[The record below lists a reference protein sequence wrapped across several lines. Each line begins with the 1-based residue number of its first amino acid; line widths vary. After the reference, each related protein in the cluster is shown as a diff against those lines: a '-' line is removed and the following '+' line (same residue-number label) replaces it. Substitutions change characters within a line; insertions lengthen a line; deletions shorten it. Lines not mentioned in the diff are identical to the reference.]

1 MPVNPHLQP
10 KSNNPSSPISCCT
23 QRERERE
30 ENEMPASKAKNL
42 SSLFRSAI
50 KTASKIFPSLDAP
63 LKHFVSSLDTSSSSS
78 SSSTTSNLKRSIK
91 FPKSPSRSKNSPPSK
106 SATLLAVES
115 LKFDSAPHLDESTQE
130 LSKEISS
137 ILLDGSS
144 LDTAISLDSRDGN
157 DDKPEK
163 SLLEIPWFSSMSHN
177 NISLRRKEVS
187 RDRKQKWIFKS
198 GQTHRFDRLVRMCA
212 QKLGADATIKVF
224 GRLGRETG
232 VKEYNALIGLCIE
245 EARKTE
251 DEEVSLQQISKAYK
265 LFKSMKQLGFQLE
278 DETYGPFLMFLID
291 MEMVQEFVYFCEAIY
306 QENPNSL
313 SRLAYYEMML
323 WIRVNNEDKITELC
337 DYILT
342 NDDGDKPNFK
352 ESYLL
357 ALCESDRK
365 KELLLLLQII
375 DITEISLGHLPNIF
389 RSLGRLLLESFVKK
403 FILEL
408 KSCGADIGAENT
420 SNFIY
425 NYAISMPNLAVED
438 VFLNFKNLHRELE
451 VTPSSASYEKLIRHC
466 CDSLKVHMAL
476 DIVDQMF
483 EAGLTLSIE
492 TFHSILHACEESCD
506 YNLVIR
512 HNNLKANNETFRSMI
527 NLSVKMKDFEGAYS
541 MIKDLEK
548 MNLMPTASMYNALMA
563 GYFRE
568 KNIRGGLM
576 VLKHMEHADVKPDTQ
591 TFSYLIGNSDCEEDI
606 VKVAAELPVPSY
618 YLGSIEYYE
627 ELKHSGV
634 QITKH
639 IFMALINA
647 YAACGQFEKAKQIVL
662 DKGVPIKSLNEIR
675 SVLVSALASHGQ
687 ISDALNIYEEIKYAE
702 CNVEPKAI
710 ISLIE
715 YLQSEGELSRLLQLL
730 EELNDQ
736 NYWVDGC
743 CRFSAVDLLKQLRDK
758 FYDDEVAVEGLF
770 DEVFSKIAEM
780 EPADLQFGL
789 DMLQAIK
796 EEIDVRPSRKSL
808 DFLLSA
814 CVSAKDAVLPCG
826 KTAQFWLDP
835 IKMNNSDHWGG
846 PIERTTSPLQMYQAL
861 LASGNR
867 QSARKMLNNIPKDD
881 PHIRIVIKACQETYR
896 KPASSKGKRKKKK
909 KENSEEME

>member
-1 MPVNPHLQP
+1 MI
-10 KSNNPSSPISCCT
+10 SNPSAIDLFFLFYDRLLRDLFAGGEERGNLRKSWRCPKLNGHNWLNLEEIFTVGCC
-23 QRERERE
+23 
-30 ENEMPASKAKNL
+30 S
-42 SSLFRSAI
+42 FY
-50 KTASKIFPSLDAP
+50 
-63 LKHFVSSLDTSSSSS
+63 
-78 SSSTTSNLKRSIK
+78 
-91 FPKSPSRSKNSPPSK
+91 
-106 SATLLAVES
+106 
-115 LKFDSAPHLDESTQE
+115 ESTQE

-352 ESYLL
+352 
-357 ALCESDRK
+357 
-365 KELLLLLQII
+365 
-375 DITEISLGHLPNIF
+375 
-389 RSLGRLLLESFVKK
+389 
-403 FILEL
+403 
-408 KSCGADIGAENT
+408 GADIGAENT

-506 YNLVIR
+506 YNLVHRIYSVIR

-606 VKVAAELPVPSY
+606 VKFIAHETGLELTWQVAAELPVPSY

-647 YAACGQFEKAKQIVL
+647 YAACGQFEKAKQAIGTLKIEVVYEGLIGGPNLWLQIVL

-687 ISDALNIYEEIKYAE
+687 VSDALNIYEEIKYAE

-743 CRFSAVDLLKQLRDK
+743 CRVISYCVKHKYLRFHPYPFCTSSFSSFSKKHSCPLRFMVLKFKFDCSKPEFRVLSILLPGHGENCSSFTQSIHLLLKQLRDK

-814 CVSAKDAVLPCG
+814 CVSAKDAASSLLIYKEYQTAGLPY
-826 KTAQFWLDP
+826 
-835 IKMNNSDHWGG
+835 NSLTFLRQGRI
-846 PIERTTSPLQMYQAL
+846 PSLEMYQAL

>member
-1 MPVNPHLQP
+1 MQP

-23 QRERERE
+23 ERERE

-63 LKHFVSSLDTSSSSS
+63 LKHFVSSLDTSSSSFS

-115 LKFDSAPHLDESTQE
+115 LKFDSAPHPDESTQE

-144 LDTAISLDSRDGN
+144 LDTAISLDSRDGD

-506 YNLVIR
+506 YNLVHRIYSVIR

-606 VKVAAELPVPSY
+606 VK
-618 YLGSIEYYE
+618 YYE

-662 DKGVPIKSLNEIR
+662 DKGIPIKSLNEIR

-743 CRFSAVDLLKQLRDK
+743 CRVISYCVKHKYLSSAVDLLKQLRDK
-758 FYDDEVAVEGLF
+758 FSDDEVAVEGLF

-814 CVSAKDAVLPCG
+814 CASAKDAASSLLVYKEYQTAGLPY
-826 KTAQFWLDP
+826 
-835 IKMNNSDHWGG
+835 NSLTFL
-846 PIERTTSPLQMYQAL
+846 RMYQAL

>member
-1 MPVNPHLQP
+1 
-10 KSNNPSSPISCCT
+10 
-23 QRERERE
+23 
-30 ENEMPASKAKNL
+30 MPASKAKNL

-115 LKFDSAPHLDESTQE
+115 LKFDSAPH
-130 LSKEISS
+130 
-137 ILLDGSS
+137 LDGSS

-506 YNLVIR
+506 YNLVHRIYSVIR

-527 NLSVKMKDFEGAYS
+527 NLSFEGAYS

-606 VKVAAELPVPSY
+606 VK
-618 YLGSIEYYE
+618 YYE

-743 CRFSAVDLLKQLRDK
+743 CRVISYCVKHNSAVDLLKQLRDK
-758 FYDDEVAVEGLF
+758 FSDDEVAVEGLF

-814 CVSAKDAVLPCG
+814 CVSAKDAASSLLIYKEYQTAGLPY
-826 KTAQFWLDP
+826 
-835 IKMNNSDHWGG
+835 N
-846 PIERTTSPLQMYQAL
+846 R
-861 LASGNR
+861 NR